1 MQNATQRDLPTQTS
15 GEETDESG
23 ASNERK
29 YQHEAQAS
37 GFDTSTKRKR
47 VISASESGDRLAW
60 DHAISEITR
69 LRTTRLR
76 VVLVWGVHL

>member
-1 MQNATQRDLPTQTS
+1 MQNATQPKLPTQTS

-37 GFDTSTKRKR
+37 DLGRDQ
-47 VISASESGDRLAW
+47 VID
-60 DHAISEITR
+60 
-69 LRTTRLR
+69 
-76 VVLVWGVHL
+76 GV